1 MYLDGMVEMAR
12 INKKVKLF
20 IVRMLAEFETPTE
33 AAKAVKEIFNVD
45 VTPQQCEA
53 YDPTKKIGKDLSQEF
68 RELFF
73 EIRRKANQELE
84 AIPLANKRYRLQLLQ
99 GLVEKY
105 PDNPVLMPKWIEQA
119 AKEMGGLYTNRQ
131 EINGTSGGPVKTENP
146 EEAQTKAEV
155 ELEIKKLEL
164 QKLQREVNPPEYRP
178 PEEDYKLVL
187 NPDEEIPN
195 EPIL

>member
-33 AAKAVKEIFNVD
+33 AAKTVKEIFNVD

-68 RELFF
+68 RDLFF
-73 EIRRKANQELE
+73 TCRRKANEELE

-131 EINGTSGGPVKTENP
+131 VITGGSSS
-146 EEAQTKAEV
+146 EEGQTKAEV

-164 QKLQREVNPPEYRP
+164 QKLQREVNPPEHRP
-178 PEEDYKLVL
+178 PDEDYKLVL